1 MFSIGLIIRCL
12 YARINVYNEGKSY
25 DLKLMGFHVTLFV
38 SVRGSVSVCIC
49 IDGVFLFPFLI
60 KYSFLLVEY

>member
-1 MFSIGLIIRCL
+1 MFNIGLITRCL
-12 YARINVYNEGKSY
+12 YACLNVYNEGKSY
-25 DLKLMGFHVTLFV
+25 ELKLVVFHVTLFV
-38 SVRGSVSVCIC
+38 SVRGSISVCIC